1 MAATSLG
8 IFLFPGVWQMDG
20 SHIRERSQTIFY
32 WKRFTRETETA
43 EGVSI
48 KVK

>member
-32 WKRFTRETETA
+32 WERYTRETA